1 MGQAGFLLFAV
12 RCWIV
17 FMIVLC
23 RYTVAAVALGQ
34 LSFADC
40 VRHKAIV
47 MEVATTEAREG
58 GNPMLGVFY
67 DAEARAFWAD
77 EAAKL
82 GDLVSISSKLEASRF
97 LVWVIC
103 SCHCG
108 WLAGAER
115 HDFASCT
122 LGSERSQRYEQ
133 GAKNTREGVWVRL
146 LHACGMLVFVLGR
159 RTRVS
164 RTRALEK
171 PRLQEMTAESGQC
184 QAMVLVKMQ
193 RPRLQRCSASNAW
206 SMDIT
211 QASAKRRD

>member
-1 MGQAGFLLFAV
+1 MRSQHFSSSVVKRIGATSEPRSALIWPCGSWHGTGWFLLFAV
-12 RCWIV
+12 WCWIV

-23 RYTVAAVALGQ
+23 RYTVAAVALEQ

-97 LVWVIC
+97 LVWVFC

-122 LGSERSQRYEQ
+122 IGSERS
-133 GAKNTREGVWVRL
+133 
-146 LHACGMLVFVLGR
+146 
-159 RTRVS
+159 
-164 RTRALEK
+164 
-171 PRLQEMTAESGQC
+171 
-184 QAMVLVKMQ
+184 
-193 RPRLQRCSASNAW
+193 
-206 SMDIT
+206 
-211 QASAKRRD
+211 